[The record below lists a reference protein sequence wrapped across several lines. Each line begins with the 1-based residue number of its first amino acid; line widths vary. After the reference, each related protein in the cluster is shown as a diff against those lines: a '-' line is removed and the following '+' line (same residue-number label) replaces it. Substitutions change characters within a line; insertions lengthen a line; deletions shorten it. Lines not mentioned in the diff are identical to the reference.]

1 MPTPQVLIVGCGYLG
16 TALGVRLA
24 AAGYEVWGVR
34 RQPEGLPPSI
44 HPVAADLAVP
54 ESLRDLPRG
63 IDIVFYTAGSAGRTE
78 AAYRAAYVE
87 GLQHLLE
94 ALQQQRQRPRRILF
108 TSSTGVYAQR
118 HGEWVDESSP
128 TEPTH
133 FSGTCLLE
141 GERLLHAGPFPATV
155 LRLAGI
161 YGPGRTRLIDSVR
174 QGTAITPDG
183 ENVYLNLIHRD
194 DCVGALYRLM
204 RLAYPAP
211 LYLGVDH
218 HPVEHGA
225 LLRWVSAQLGVP
237 PPPLEAAPGSLRQA
251 RRSNKRCRN
260 HRLVAAGYAFRHRS
274 FRSGYTALL
283 APQAEAEGAALI
295 R

>member
-16 TALGVRLA
+16 TALGLRLA
-24 AAGYEVWGVR
+24 AVGYEVWGLR

-44 HPVAADLAVP
+44 HPVAADLAQP
-54 ESLRDLPRG
+54 ETLRDLPRG
-63 IDIVFYTAGSAGRTE
+63 MDLVFYTAGSTARTE
-78 AAYRAAYVE
+78 AAYHAAYVE
-87 GLQHLLE
+87 GMHVLLE
-94 ALQQQRQRPRRILF
+94 ALQRQRQRPRRIFL
-108 TSSTGVYAQR
+108 TSSTGVYAQT
-118 HGEWVDESSP
+118 HGEWVDETSP

-133 FSGTCLLE
+133 FAGRCLLE
-141 GERLLHAGPFPATV
+141 GERVLHDGPFPATV

-174 QGTAITPDG
+174 QGTAVTPSG

-218 HPVEHGA
+218 HPVEQGA
-225 LLRWVSAQLGVP
+225 LLRWVAAQLGMP
-237 PPPLEAAPGSLRQA
+237 PPPFETTPGHLRQA

-260 HRLVAAGYAFRHRS
+260 QRLVAAGYAFRHRS
-274 FRSGYTALL
+274 FRSGYAALL
-283 APQAEAEGAALI
+283 APQAEPTDPTLI